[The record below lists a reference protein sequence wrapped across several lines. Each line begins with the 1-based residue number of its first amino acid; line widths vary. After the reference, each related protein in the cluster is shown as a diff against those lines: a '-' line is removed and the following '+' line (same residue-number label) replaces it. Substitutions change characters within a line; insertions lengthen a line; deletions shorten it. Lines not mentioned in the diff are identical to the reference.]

1 MSDRDAFEH
10 ILMSL
15 YEAMLDDSLWPATS
29 ALIDEACG
37 LTGNTLLVGDGPKD
51 NLRVQFVG
59 LYYRGQRRPDLEHE
73 YLEIYHPIDER
84 IPRLRKLPESQL
96 VSSRDLYTA
105 EELKT
110 SPAFNEALLK
120 ANFQE
125 GLNVRLDGLDG
136 SHMGWGLGDPV
147 GSQGWESSQ
156 IAMIT
161 RLIPHIRQF
170 VRVRQALVRAKA
182 FETTATALIENRR
195 IGVIHLDRRGRI
207 MAANDRARRILR
219 HDDRLWDQAG
229 VLRTRVPDEQTH
241 LDRLVAAA
249 LPTAET
255 IGVSGSMPIR
265 RSSVLPPLMV
275 YVKPVKVLQP
285 DYGARHVAVLVLL
298 VEPGHR
304 PRIDPNVVAAALGLT
319 PRESQV
325 AAWLAEGKTVE
336 HMAWATGHTKNA
348 IYWHLKQIYQ
358 KLHISRQT
366 DLVRLVLSLTEWS

>member
-1 MSDRDAFEH
+1 M
-10 ILMSL
+10 
-15 YEAMLDDSLWPATS
+15 Y
-29 ALIDEACG
+29 
-37 LTGNTLLVGDGPKD
+37 D
-51 NLRVQFVG
+51 NCPRANW
-59 LYYRGQRRPDLEHE
+59 YRPETCTRR
-73 YLEIYHPIDER
+73 
-84 IPRLRKLPESQL
+84 
-96 VSSRDLYTA
+96 
-105 EELKT
+105 ELKT

-161 RLIPHIRQF
+161 RLMPHIRQF

-182 FETTATALIENRR
+182 IETTETALLENRR
-195 IGVIHLDRRGRI
+195 IGVVHLDRLGRI

-219 HDDRLWDQAG
+219 HGDRLWDRGG
-229 VLRTRVPDEQTH
+229 VLRTRGPDEQTH

-249 LPTAET
+249 LPTAGT
-255 IGVSGSMPIR
+255 IGVSGSMPVR
-265 RSSVLPPLMV
+265 PSSGLPPLMV

-285 DYGARHVAVLVLL
+285 DFGARHAAVLVLL

-304 PRIDPNVVAAALGLT
+304 PRIDPNVVAAALGLA
-319 PRESQV
+319 PKESQV

-336 HMAWATGHTKNA
+336 HMARSTGHTKNA

-358 KLHISRQT
+358 KLHISRQA
-366 DLVRLVLSLTEWS
+366 DLVRLVLSLTQWS